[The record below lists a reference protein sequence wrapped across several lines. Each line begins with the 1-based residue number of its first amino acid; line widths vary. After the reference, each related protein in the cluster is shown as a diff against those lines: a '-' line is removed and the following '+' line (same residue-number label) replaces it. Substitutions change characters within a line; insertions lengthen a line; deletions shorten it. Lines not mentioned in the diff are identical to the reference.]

1 MMVIYSEG
9 ALIVGV
15 MRKEQRKTT
24 NEGELVMI
32 IDRGGA
38 LIVGVMRK
46 EKRKTTMRVNDDY

>member
-1 MMVIYSEG
+1 MVIDSEG

-15 MRKEQRKTT
+15 MRKKQRKTT
-24 NEGELVMI
+24 NEDELVMI

-46 EKRKTTMRVNDDY
+46 EKRKTTIRVNDDY

>member
-46 EKRKTTMRVNDDY
+46 EKRKTTMRVNDD